1 LRDEIERK
9 ILIKKI
15 TKDKKTKRMK
25 IKFNK
30 KNMRMKFEKK

>member
-30 KNMRMKFEKK
+30 KKHEDEI

>member
-30 KNMRMKFEKK
+30 KNVRMKFEKK

>member
-9 ILIKKI
+9 ILIKNI
-15 TKDKKTKRMK
+15 AKDKKTKRMK

-30 KNMRMKFEKK
+30 KKYENKI

>member
-1 LRDEIERK
+1 LRDKIERK

-15 TKDKKTKRMK
+15 AKDKKTKRME

-30 KNMRMKFEKK
+30 KNVRMKFEKK